1 MQHVTTCGEQQTL
14 VVARD
19 SCRRLPERLEG
30 LSGRHCARGGRAGI
44 SRATQ
49 RHRPAC
55 GRPGLAGRTPRTRA
69 QRDRRRR
76 AAAGFI
82 LRLRSDDVLNENW
95 GPIQSRGRSVAE
107 WLACWT
113 QRRRARVQ
121 IATATLS
128 GSSLRQIQKLFYFL
142 FFKQFMMFSTIYLTV

>member
-1 MQHVTTCGEQQTL
+1 VTTCGEQQTL

-19 SCRRLPERLEG
+19 SCRRLEG
-30 LSGRHCARGGRAGI
+30 LSGRHCARRRRAGI

-82 LRLRSDDVLNENW
+82 LRLRRE
-95 GPIQSRGRSVAE
+95 RR
-107 WLACWT
+107 CT
-113 QRRRARVQ
+113 QRKLGPNTISRSPGSRVVSVLDSCAEGPGFKSQ
-121 IATATLS
+121 PPRCRVAVLGRFKNSFI
-128 GSSLRQIQKLFYFL
+128 FL

>member
-19 SCRRLPERLEG
+19 SCRRLEG
-30 LSGRHCARGGRAGI
+30 LSGRHCARRRRAGI

-69 QRDRRRR
+69 QRDRGRR

-82 LRLRSDDVLNENW
+82 LRLRSE
-95 GPIQSRGRSVAE
+95 RR
-107 WLACWT
+107 CT
-113 QRRRARVQ
+113 QRKLGPNTISRSIGSRVVSVLDSCAEGPGFKSQ
-121 IATATLS
+121 PPLCRVAVLGRFKNSFIFYSL
-128 GSSLRQIQKLFYFL
+128 SSL
-142 FFKQFMMFSTIYLTV
+142 